1 MKDNTSNQNEKCIEM
16 FLEALSQVPNIFKG
30 IREQDEL
37 PMTRRERKFLE
48 SELHNYWDY
57 GYVLSG
63 AYLDGFSFGMGI
75 DPRKESL
82 PKELRLKGKAIYDS
96 LEPEATHP
104 MTQEERNQF
113 ADKWLE
119 RSVFYAT
126 QKGALLHGLEEGKKY
141 KQNLNIAKK
150 MKDKGSPLDFIA
162 DITGLSIE
170 EIEKL

>member
-1 MKDNTSNQNEKCIEM
+1 MN
-16 FLEALSQVPNIFKG
+16 
-30 IREQDEL
+30 
-37 PMTRRERKFLE
+37 
-48 SELHNYWDY
+48 
-57 GYVLSG
+57 
-63 AYLDGFSFGMGI
+63 
-75 DPRKESL
+75 
-82 PKELRLKGKAIYDS
+82 
-96 LEPEATHP
+96 
-104 MTQEERNQF
+104 QEERNQF

-141 KQNLNIAKK
+141 KQNLNIAKL